1 MALRT
6 SAEEAEDAAAGFSAF
21 RAPLPEHSTEITS
34 YIADLYSISASLTS
48 LDDLSKDARIARNW
62 SRIQADLELV
72 QKSLKYTI
80 SDIFDHFG
88 RLDGGKVSPD
98 IYKRTW
104 GSMNRFFWDESQYS
118 LTTRFAKYKAL
129 LRELNDM
136 LKDSSSDTAV
146 LLGYRHGIKT
156 LLVIQEDRA
165 ERSERRRLRRQ
176 PSTDVIV
183 EAPRPPHRDS
193 PTSTVVRTPA
203 PISSLPASISA
214 VSLLRGPRMPARF
227 SNESAPAVDFIQ
239 QHWIKEVFSSYETE
253 TAIPE
258 ADHKAGCY
266 DDYQVDKRTLKED
279 GFEQV
284 LQLAFNDRSQITV
297 YYFIR
302 QSDHRTRIVCK
313 VPHRSRPSESFCFP
327 LNLLEIARSGS
338 SLHLCRRRNGGSELV
353 IWATLNFM
361 TIESLVAFYCTFL
374 ALRAQDT
381 ARDVKDIR
389 DYEMEEEEELFGGQ
403 IDDDGYLHALR
414 VYQDI
419 PSKSIRLQASIHN
432 GPKQRTPVWTAFIT
446 HHLHRRGWLKLVD
459 SRTVVVRRM
468 EPFVFMSEDRYRPPK
483 TSRGEHILKFRYASD
498 AEGFL
503 DTIEDIADA
512 LP

>member
-193 PTSTVVRTPA
+193 PTSTV
-203 PISSLPASISA
+203 
-214 VSLLRGPRMPARF
+214 
-227 SNESAPAVDFIQ
+227 